1 LVEEFLKKE
10 GHDDPEIAITEL
22 AQRLIKNAGMKPPID
37 PFELAEFYGIKVR
50 EIEGMS
56 LDGRVIPLEN
66 SFIIEVSKEKPLKRK
81 RFTIAHELIHIFLMK
96 SVPLL
101 PNNIPNKVG
110 GFPRLVDKE
119 IESLCDLGAGE
130 ILMPR
135 YFFEP
140 KLRQYGVSID
150 TLLRLSEEFQT
161 SIRSTAKQI
170 VRVDG
175 CCAFVFWEF
184 MAKPGAPE
192 DFDFRVSWSITPKGI
207 FIPRYDRAMSPNLR
221 FYTVYEALM
230 SDVGRSEK
238 KEVKINRLGNLKGIY
253 YVESIVIKN
262 YKGNIP
268 DVLSLILLSKK

>member
-10 GHDDPEIAITEL
+10 GYDDPKTAITEL
-22 AQRLIKNAGMKPPID
+22 AQRLIKNTGMKPPID
-37 PFELAEFYGIKVR
+37 PIELAEFYGIKVR

-56 LDGRVIPLEN
+56 VDGRVIPLEN

-81 RFTIAHELIHIFLMK
+81 RFTIAHELIHIFLME

-101 PNNIPNKVG
+101 PNNIPNRVG
-110 GFPRLVDKE
+110 GFPLLVDKE

-170 VRVDG
+170 VEVDG
-175 CCAFVFWEF
+175 CCAFVFWKF

-192 DFDFRVSWSITPKGI
+192 DFDFRVDWSITPKGI
-207 FIPRYDRAMSPNLR
+207 FIPRYARAISPNLR
-221 FYTVYEALM
+221 IYTVYEALM
-230 SDVGRSEK
+230 SKEGRSEK
-238 KEVKINRLGNLKGIY
+238 KDENINWLGNLKGNY
-253 YVESIVIKN
+253 HVESIVIKN
-262 YKGNIP
+262 YNSYIP
-268 DVLSLILLSKK
+268 GVLSLIHLTKK